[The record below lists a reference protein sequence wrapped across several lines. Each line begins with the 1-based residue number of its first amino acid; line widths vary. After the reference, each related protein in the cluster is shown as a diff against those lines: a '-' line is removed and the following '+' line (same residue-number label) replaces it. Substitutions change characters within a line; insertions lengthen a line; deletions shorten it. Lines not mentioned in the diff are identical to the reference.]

1 MNGPNVT
8 EEPVR
13 LEGFGPKD
21 LYQKREKIFTRFV
34 GGFFQRLRFFTGW
47 PLLTG
52 YFLLPWFN
60 WGGAQAVLFDLPAR
74 QFHIF
79 TLTFYPQDF
88 WLLDLTTMKSR
99 RLTRLEPGGEMRT
112 FDITPDGRRIVFDR
126 LSENSDIVL
135 IELKPM
141 R

>member
-21 LYQKREKIFTRFV
+21 LYQRREKIFTRFV

-52 YFLLPWFN
+52 YFLLPWIN
-60 WGGAQAVLFDLPAR
+60 WEGTQAVLFDLPAR

-88 WLLDLTTMKSR
+88 WLLKTSWIISERYESPKSYIAV
-99 RLTRLEPGGEMRT
+99 
-112 FDITPDGRRIVFDR
+112 D
-126 LSENSDIVL
+126 
-135 IELKPM
+135 
-141 R
+141 

>member
-8 EEPVR
+8 EEPVK

-74 QFHIF
+74 QFSKFFDVLEELNFIEE
-79 TLTFYPQDF
+79 
-88 WLLDLTTMKSR
+88 SR
-99 RLTRLEPGGEMRT
+99 AAGLE
-112 FDITPDGRRIVFDR
+112 
-126 LSENSDIVL
+126 LIVL
-135 IELKPM
+135 FIVGLFSLALWM
-141 R
+141 LNRGIGLRS